1 MAPAQ
6 PPGRGAGLCLPD
18 AVSSKRPR
26 RVLGS
31 SASIPGQHQG
41 MARAE
46 VPATPSPVGA
56 PGCRERRRSGPVTNP
71 PGAGKSTS
79 LGDEWGTGRGV
90 CPVLCS
96 PAEHHSPCRG
106 SLQGQGLLTRPLRR
120 RAGCSCALLGCA
132 VAAGGEEGACPFSL
146 PCEAACLPPASS
158 GDVEAAAGGRACR
171 SPGGS
176 LCPRCGRRLP
186 EPHVCPGVG
195 SPFGKGE
202 SRADGKHVNAQRWS
216 YL

>member
-46 VPATPSPVGA
+46 VPATPSPMGA
-56 PGCRERRRSGPVTNP
+56 PGCHERRRSGPVTKP
-71 PGAGKSTS
+71 PSAGKSTS

-106 SLQGQGLLTRPLRR
+106 SLQGQGLLARPLRR

-146 PCEAACLPPASS
+146 PCEAACLPPAGTW
-158 GDVEAAAGGRACR
+158 GDGHAAAWEGRPVRAAAGGCQSHTCAWVR
-171 SPGGS
+171 G
-176 LCPRCGRRLP
+176 PRL
-186 EPHVCPGVG
+186 
-195 SPFGKGE
+195 GKGNRALMVSTLMPSAGAIY
-202 SRADGKHVNAQRWS
+202 SR
-216 YL
+216 